1 MNNLGK
7 NILPMVSYAV
17 AVSLHPLWVYIFMI
31 KYDMKLYGIG
41 IAGTIT
47 NILTFIMME
56 YLLHSQ
62 KDIKEAL
69 FWPKCTELWS
79 NLG

>member
-1 MNNLGK
+1 MNNMGK
-7 NILPMVSYAV
+7 NILPMVSYAF

-31 KYDMKLYGIG
+31 KYDLKLYGIG

-69 FWPKCTELWS
+69 FWPKCSELWS